1 MSAPKRVLVL
11 DDEVIV
17 AMDLAQTIEEA
28 GHRAVGPFHTVA
40 AALEAL
46 SGEMPDC
53 AVLDVNLGDGTTSE
67 AVAAT
72 LDGHAPILFL
82 SGYEAAGSGI
92 FARFPKAA
100 RLPKPLS
107 LNDLL
112 DWVRTV

>member
-1 MSAPKRVLVL
+1 MTAPKRVLVL

-28 GHRAVGPFHTVA
+28 GHRVIGPFHTVEA
-40 AALEAL
+40 ATRALA
-46 SGEMPDC
+46 GAMPDC

-67 AVAAT
+67 AVAAM
-72 LDGHAPILFL
+72 LGDHAPILFL
-82 SGYEAAGSGI
+82 SGYDVAGSEI

-107 LNDLL
+107 LGDLL